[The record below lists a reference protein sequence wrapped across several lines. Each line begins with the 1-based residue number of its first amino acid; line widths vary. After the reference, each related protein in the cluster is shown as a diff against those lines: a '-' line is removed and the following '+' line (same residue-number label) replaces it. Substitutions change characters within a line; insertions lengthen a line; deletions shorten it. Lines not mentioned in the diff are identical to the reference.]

1 VRPRK
6 LTTSV
11 SPAGIDPVELRAFPL
26 MILLGHLLTDPRT
39 ERIRLDLSDRFSAV
53 RHRHRGALPMAQA
66 PDSQTERRSSEPKLQ
81 QSPSSQS
88 QDRRHQRSKRFLNR
102 CRRPQTMSSSR
113 PGLREVPLRGVTE
126 RRKRRGSSRPGE
138 VLSVGLSLV
147 QPSCYS
153 SYLLISFTT
162 YLLLRCIVYRAPSI
176 KSPKRATLKDMTGW
190 NKRLAEIETHRE
202 GELLPFLGIMLQGV
216 THHL

>member
-102 CRRPQTMSSSR
+102 CRRRSTKRRPSR
-113 PGLREVPLRGVTE
+113 TQQQQASEARPACRP
-126 RRKRRGSSRPGE
+126 RKRCPVRG
-138 VLSVGLSLV
+138 
-147 QPSCYS
+147 
-153 SYLLISFTT
+153 
-162 YLLLRCIVYRAPSI
+162 
-176 KSPKRATLKDMTGW
+176 
-190 NKRLAEIETHRE
+190 
-202 GELLPFLGIMLQGV
+202 QG
-216 THHL
+216 